1 MDKSMEKLVEILSY
15 KEDPMYERV
24 LGPILKD
31 VTIDSL
37 DKILTNRDSVIEG
50 LFEQADAETVYFP
63 TFGELEGKGFV
74 RKVAAG
80 FRTLKPF
87 VVEDGLKGSEGNAGF
102 VNIGS
107 EPVHFEEDV
116 TVVRSTIDS
125 QAFLSKGSIIEYS
138 TFPRDHQGTG
148 KSFVGPKSIVSE
160 AIIRKCVISGNE
172 NGKENDTYIHPS
184 MLLDTLVGYGAQISF
199 STVSLSHPLHDGSA
213 PFVDPVTYRTFDT
226 NRRKNPSFI
235 GSQRK
240 IGNQILKTKV
250 GSNVTLNSPF
260 AIGSGHVV
268 DNNTKFYGIAWLEE
282 ERSGVITKILK
293 KHEEPEYGLDPMP
306 FAETI

>member
-1 MDKSMEKLVEILSY
+1 MDKSMERLIEILGY
-15 KEDPMYERV
+15 KEDPMYKRV
-24 LGPILKD
+24 LSPILKD

-37 DKILTNRDSVIEG
+37 DKVLTNRDRVIED
-50 LFEQADAETVYFP
+50 LFEKSDAETVYFP
-63 TFGELEGKGFV
+63 TFGELVAKGFV
-74 RKVAAG
+74 RKVDEG

-87 VVEDGLKGSEGNAGF
+87 VVEDGLQGSEVNAGF

-107 EPVHFEEDV
+107 KRVHFEEDV

-138 TFPRDHQGTG
+138 TFPQDHQGNG
-148 KSFVGPKSIVSE
+148 KSFVGPKSIVRE

-172 NGKENDTYIHPS
+172 DGKEKETYVHPS

-199 STVSLSHPLHDGSA
+199 GTVLLSHPLHDGGA
-213 PFVDPVTYRTFDT
+213 PFVDPINYRDFDT
-226 NRRKNPSFI
+226 ERRKNPSFI

-240 IGNQILKTKV
+240 IGGQIRKTKV

-260 AIGSGHVV
+260 AIGSGYVV
-268 DNNTKFYGIAWLEE
+268 DNNTNFYGVAWLEE
-282 ERSGVITKILK
+282 EGKNALQQPRIVKNYVK
-293 KHEEPEYGLDPMP
+293 PENGLNPMP
-306 FAETI
+306 F